1 MKKIIVS
8 IVMAAAL
15 IAVAGCAKR
24 DTIGPNDANKRYL
37 EAWMSLNYPGLEPT
51 GLGIYVIEQVD
62 GTGVE
67 VKEDGYVLLDYVTT
81 DIHGNITAYTGE
93 ETAKQVGE
101 YSVTNYY
108 GPKFSSTFEGGLPAG
123 LIDALKGM
131 KVGGHKKVIIPT
143 WLMTYS
149 EYKTEEEYLNVSTD
163 VETKIYDF
171 TIEAFTED
179 INEWQVSEI
188 GKYFDEHRD
197 VFGTMTVKDSI
208 PGHEGF
214 YYKSIVPAIDTT
226 SFKSDTTVY
235 INYTGRLLNGK
246 VFDTT
251 DERLAKDSGIWS
263 SSKTYAPTQINWGE
277 AYTDIT
283 MGSGASSVISGFALT
298 LWQMRAME
306 KGVGVFIADYGY
318 SYSGSGDNI
327 PAFTPLVFEIELVPK
342 PE

>member
-51 GLGIYVIEQVD
+51 GLGIYVIEQED

-123 LIDALKGM
+123 LIDAPSRLCSSRPSAT
-131 KVGGHKKVIIPT
+131 VRH
-143 WLMTYS
+143 S
-149 EYKTEEEYLNVSTD
+149 ETD
-163 VETKIYDF
+163 ASLIL
-171 TIEAFTED
+171 IAR
-179 INEWQVSEI
+179 QQC
-188 GKYFDEHRD
+188 G
-197 VFGTMTVKDSI
+197 
-208 PGHEGF
+208 
-214 YYKSIVPAIDTT
+214 
-226 SFKSDTTVY
+226 
-235 INYTGRLLNGK
+235 LL
-246 VFDTT
+246 
-251 DERLAKDSGIWS
+251 L
-263 SSKTYAPTQINWGE
+263 
-277 AYTDIT
+277 
-283 MGSGASSVISGFALT
+283 
-298 LWQMRAME
+298 
-306 KGVGVFIADYGY
+306 
-318 SYSGSGDNI
+318 
-327 PAFTPLVFEIELVPK
+327 
-342 PE
+342 